1 MCRIAFLIFCFPF
14 CFSGMVRSQ
23 SALTPMEQIDSI
35 SNELAS
41 GSWNLSGVLLS
52 KGLVYRLR
60 NLPFN
65 ENGNGFSSE
74 SVPALDSLADF
85 LRLNPSIEL
94 AVSVH
99 FESSDP
105 SGMIKQDVARA
116 KAILKY
122 ISLRRINSK
131 RLKVA
136 PGGIKKPLYPDGLIN
151 LLQSPE
157 LKALYS
163 SLNSRVDFEITANL
177 N

>member
-1 MCRIAFLIFCFPF
+1 MK
-14 CFSGMVRSQ
+14 GQ
-23 SALTPMEQIDSI
+23 SALTPLEKIDSI
-35 SNELAS
+35 SNEIAS
-41 GSWNLSGVLLS
+41 GSWNLSGVLMS

-65 ENGNGFSSE
+65 ENGNDFSTE

-94 AVSVH
+94 SVSVH
-99 FESSDP
+99 FASSDP
-105 SGMIKQDVARA
+105 MDMIKQDRVRA
-116 KAILKY
+116 NAILKY

-131 RLKVA
+131 RLKIA
-136 PGGIKKPLYPDGLIN
+136 AGGTKNPLYPGSLID

-157 LKALYS
+157 LKAFYMN
-163 SLNSRVDFEITANL
+163 LNSRVDFEITANL

>member
-14 CFSGMVRSQ
+14 CFSGMVKSQ

-60 NLPFN
+60 DLPFN

-99 FESSDP
+99 FASSDP
-105 SGMIKQDVARA
+105 SDMIKQDIARA

-136 PGGIKKPLYPDGLIN
+136 AGGTKKPLYPNSLID
-151 LLQSPE
+151 LVQSPE
-157 LKALYS
+157 LKALYT